1 VRETPN
7 EGSAGPTSKRLTPID
22 IQQKVFRR
30 AMLRGYHEQDVDDFL
45 DEVTEELA
53 LLLDEV
59 RHLRERTGTQPLTGG
74 TEIAEAKRS
83 ADEIVLRAREE
94 AAEILRRAR
103 TEAAGSGRGDASA
116 LSPFLL
122 QERTFLQ
129 DLSKLIQGHADTV
142 RDMAR
147 ARGRGA
153 APPQQPA
160 TTGSAEEDAGTVEVG
175 EAQPDPESE
184 PAEDRA

>member
-1 VRETPN
+1 
-7 EGSAGPTSKRLTPID
+7 
-22 IQQKVFRR
+22 
-30 AMLRGYHEQDVDDFL
+30 MLRGYHEQDVDDFL
-45 DEVTEELA
+45 DEITEELA

-59 RHLRERTGTQPLTGG
+59 RQLRERAGAQPLSGG
-74 TEIAEAKRS
+74 QEVAEAKRS

-94 AAEILRRAR
+94 ASEIVRRAR
-103 TEAAGSGRGDASA
+103 TEAAGSGAGDASA
-116 LSPFLL
+116 LSPFLA

-142 RDMAR
+142 RDLAR

-153 APPQQPA
+153 ARPQPPA
-160 TTGSAEEDAGTVEVG
+160 SSDSAGDEAAHTVEVG
-175 EAQPDPESE
+175 EAETDQESE